1 MEDVRG
7 KPEQRKRGP
16 YRPQSATLCPVLLA
30 LSGRPRGWRKHLCT
44 QNYGDRTGRS
54 PENPLSPQCPGFLT
68 KEGGAGCVRSSFPL
82 GTPRTGPAE
91 DGGEAEGPAAPP
103 GTTGTAVRPRNI
115 PAGPW
120 NVPAGPWPLMLESGW
135 RWLSEGD
142 PSCPSCLFFLSE
154 LRTRSTQT
162 CTAFGRGWK
171 GDSSIGSKGQPW
183 RALSTPPCP
192 VATAPCDSRLSLQP
206 SQASTRTAVTCLPD
220 GKREAGRLS
229 DLSGPQDGSL
239 EFRETPGP
247 TRRAGPRCP
256 R

>member
-16 YRPQSATLCPVLLA
+16 YRPQSATPCPVLLA

-103 GTTGTAVRPRNI
+103 GTTGTAVRPRNV

-135 RWLSEGD
+135 QWLSEGD

-162 CTAFGRGWK
+162 CTAFG
-171 GDSSIGSKGQPW
+171 
-183 RALSTPPCP
+183 A
-192 VATAPCDSRLSLQP
+192 RLERRQFY
-206 SQASTRTAVTCLPD
+206 
-220 GKREAGRLS
+220 RLK
-229 DLSGPQDGSL
+229 
-239 EFRETPGP
+239 GP
-247 TRRAGPRCP
+247 TLAGALHTPVPRGHRPLRLPTLAAAQPGEHSYRGYMPSRREEGGREVK
-256 R
+256 

>member
-1 MEDVRG
+1 MFV
-7 KPEQRKRGP
+7 P
-16 YRPQSATLCPVLLA
+16 
-30 LSGRPRGWRKHLCT
+30 
-44 QNYGDRTGRS
+44 RS
-54 PENPLSPQCPGFLT
+54 PWECRGQGPRRTVERLRGRRPLP
-68 KEGGAGCVRSSFPL
+68 SSS
-82 GTPRTGPAE
+82 
-91 DGGEAEGPAAPP
+91 
-103 GTTGTAVRPRNI
+103 GTTGTAVRPRNV

-120 NVPAGPWPLMLESGW
+120 NVPAGPRPPMLESGR

-142 PSCPSCLFFLSE
+142 PSCPSCLFFLLE

-183 RALSTPPCP
+183 RALSTPSCP
-192 VATAPCDSRLSLQP
+192 VATAPCDSRLSPRP